1 MSLNILWTDD
11 ERLAG
16 ADVTRVLTSALSSC
30 AGATLFVPSFAQQ
43 QLAACQVARH
53 PDLSLGVTVTT
64 PLAWAEERWGI
75 WGDGRGLVDEAARC
89 LLTREVLSSAP
100 DELRGGL
107 GTNPGTRRLVGELAS
122 RALPWMP
129 PAKGGELDD
138 ARVCELGLTDGEKA
152 ALRLVGRYAQR
163 LHDHGLIERSELLCG
178 VADALREAGVVVAP
192 VVVSGFTSM
201 DRAERELLAGLAGLC
216 EVTVAFGRK
225 NAELLAG
232 CEELAES
239 LRALADRGAQRE
251 GPGTRH
257 DGSQDAVPSATAGA
271 RQGGETGLMPSVPAD
286 ATPADATPSL
296 VRNPELEELL
306 GRLFL
311 ASGKRVVARG
321 SVSLLEAAGPHA
333 EAELVTRKIDELAC
347 KGITSVVVVAPD
359 VERAWRELAP
369 KLEARGVSVTAELPR
384 TFPKTDEG
392 RAFLEFAQ
400 GVAQLATLA
409 ETWPPSQASA
419 EGELVRL
426 GDMGWW
432 PPRGLADFLLSGISC
447 VPTTQAY
454 RLDRRWRQDRLLT
467 PTDVLRDLQ
476 SPKMTSLPVA
486 QATRELLKGRLASAA
501 SKLLG
506 PLLGRTEPGLQDFVQ
521 DDRGRRT
528 QELTRAREA
537 LFDARATAVLA
548 LVLKVAATLRR
559 LGAVVD
565 PKRGGTVTLAG
576 LVAQATDALSDAL
589 VSLRP
594 ALEVA
599 SATCKVRILSARA
612 AAQLEPASVDA
623 VVLMGQSSDES
634 LVGTGDDVLS
644 ALLVLL
650 GVERDSDPLPQLRS
664 AFLSTL
670 AAARSRVVL
679 ERSLL
684 DRSLRQRW
692 PSVMLTEL
700 RSCYEGGGAG
710 KDGLPVECLDEA
722 EADANC
728 APSGRPSVRVGQE
741 ALGQPGAVSPS
752 LRGLVVVPPEGR
764 AELLDG
770 RPLLSASQLE
780 SYLECP
786 YKWFSLRRLG
796 LQNSDADLTSLEMG
810 TFAHRVLEVTHR
822 TMLDQARERLLRERG
837 RAANTQ
843 FPLTERIEGS
853 RVGEGDSEGLERARR
868 ILSDEFDLHLEH
880 QYLRQGKGS
889 RAQVCVPHDDEER
902 GQLEQ
907 LRQDL
912 LSTLDYESG
921 LFLGF
926 EPRLFEWSFGRG
938 EAPVE
943 YAGAYL
949 VGTVDRVDVD
959 AHGLAI
965 VIDYKHRSPTV
976 FSKEYGI
983 PTLASLGG
991 FVLPRRVQSLVYG
1004 QVVRRRHPDL
1014 RVVATVYLSSKGRH
1028 AVFGAVSRNV
1038 SDRVF
1043 GSHPLDSRQLPL
1055 TQVDDA
1061 CDFGVAGSS
1070 RGMEALLDATEEAIA
1085 EKVEQLLAGHVEA
1098 DPIDAAACH
1107 YCPVMNCDMRRSRWA
1122 R

>member
-16 ADVTRVLTSALSSC
+16 VDVTRVLTSALSSC

-122 RALPWMP
+122 RALPWIP

-138 ARVCELGLTDGEKA
+138 ARVCEPGLTGGEKA

-257 DGSQDAVPSATAGA
+257 DGSQGAVPSATAGV
-271 RQGGETGLMPSVPAD
+271 RQGGEMGLVPSVPAD
-286 ATPADATPSL
+286 VAPSL
-296 VRNPELEELL
+296 VRDPELEELL

-369 KLEARGVSVTAELPR
+369 KLEARGVSVTAELPCA
-384 TFPKTDEG
+384 FPKTDEG

-467 PTDVLRDLQ
+467 PADVLRDLQ

-528 QELTRAREA
+528 QELARAREA

-548 LVLKVAATLRR
+548 LVLKVAATLRS

-594 ALEVA
+594 TLEVA
-599 SATCKVRILSARA
+599 GATCKVRILSARA
-612 AAQLEPASVDA
+612 AAQLEPVSVDA

-710 KDGLPVECLDEA
+710 KDGLPVERLDEA

-728 APSGRPSVRVGQE
+728 APSGRPSVRVRQE

-752 LRGLVVVPPEGR
+752 LRSLVIVPPEGR

-843 FPLTERIEGS
+843 LPLTERIEGS

-912 LSTLDYESG
+912 LSTLDYEAG

-1043 GSHPLDSRQLPL
+1043 GSHPVDPRQLPL